1 MRRVRPQPERA
12 SPWTASLI
20 ACALVGAVLALA
32 WATRPQPP
40 APAAVIEAI
49 DLTFTREALA
59 GPPVGFETGPAQP
72 EPPEARPE
80 S

>member
-1 MRRVRPQPERA
+1 MRRDPPQPPRPN
-12 SPWTASLI
+12 PWTAPLV
-20 ACALVGAVLALA
+20 ACALVAAVLALA
-32 WATRPQPP
+32 WVTRPQPP

-59 GPPVGFETGPAQP
+59 GPPDGFETGPAQP
-72 EPPEARPE
+72 ERPEARPE

>member
-1 MRRVRPQPERA
+1 MRRRRSSPHRS
-12 SPWTASLI
+12 SPWTAPLV

-32 WATRPQPP
+32 WVTRPEPP

-59 GPPVGFETGPAQP
+59 GPPLGFETGPAQP

>member
-1 MRRVRPQPERA
+1 MRRDRLQPEPA
-12 SPWTASLI
+12 SPWTAPLV
-20 ACALVGAVLALA
+20 ACALVAAVLALA
-32 WATRPQPP
+32 WVTRPQPP
-40 APAAVIEAI
+40 APGAVIEAI

-59 GPPVGFETGPAQP
+59 GPPAGFETGPAQP